1 MADESDVSFNSP
13 THVSCSTS
21 SMKDDLKDNG
31 ARDRHRIEEE
41 ESWELRWFAQ
51 ELGVRGDE
59 LGEAVKQ
66 ARLIVSSVKQHLG
79 RY

>member
-21 SMKDDLKDNG
+21 FMKDDLKDNG